1 MHAHT
6 FLCIDSDRCFFSAL
20 CNEFRSDIISEKNI
34 RAVKPLIKIIFSD
47 MDGTLLDDRSQLPA
61 DFDETMSELKRRG
74 VIFAP
79 ASGRQYFSLLRSFGK
94 YADEF
99 LFVAE
104 NGTLVMRNRREIF
117 SKAMKQSEALEILS
131 TAIDGDDDVFRV
143 YCGKKNAYFLESQIR
158 PENLAEL
165 EKYFTQ
171 NITVEK
177 FTDVDDEPLKM
188 SFFDADGTVAETVYP
203 ILSEKYGRAL
213 QVVLSSDYW
222 VDVMAPG
229 INKGVAIENVQRIMG
244 IAPEECA
251 AFGDYLNDAEMM
263 RAVGYGFAMANAHPD
278 LKKIARYE
286 TASNDEAG
294 VLMGIRRL
302 IDEGLI

>member
-1 MHAHT
+1 MV
-6 FLCIDSDRCFFSAL
+6 R
-20 CNEFRSDIISEKNI
+20 
-34 RAVKPLIKIIFSD
+34 PLIKIIFSD
-47 MDGTLLDDRSQLPA
+47 MDGTLLDDNSRLPA
-61 DFDETMSELKRRG
+61 GFDEMMSELKSRG

-117 SKAMKQSEALEILS
+117 SKAMRQAEALEILS
-131 TAIDGDDDVFRV
+131 TRLDGGEVFRV
-143 YCGKKNAYFLESQIR
+143 YCGKKNAYFLESQIK

-188 SFFDADGTVAETVYP
+188 SFFDANATVAETVYP
-203 ILSEKYGRAL
+203 ILSEKFGREL

-229 INKGVAIENVQRIMG
+229 INKGVAVENVQRLLG
-244 IAPEECA
+244 IKPEECA

-263 RAVGYGFAMANAHPD
+263 TAVGYGFAMANAHLD
-278 LKKIARYE
+278 LKKLARYE
-286 TASNDEAG
+286 TTDNNSSG
-294 VLMGIRRL
+294 VLVGIRRL

>member
-1 MHAHT
+1 M
-6 FLCIDSDRCFFSAL
+6 
-20 CNEFRSDIISEKNI
+20 
-34 RAVKPLIKIIFSD
+34 IKIIFSD

-61 DFDETMSELKRRG
+61 GFDEMMSELKSRG

-104 NGTLVMRNRREIF
+104 NGTYTVRHGREIF
-117 SKAMKQSEALEILS
+117 SKTMKQSEALEILS
-131 TAIDGDDDVFRV
+131 TSVNGDDVFRV
-143 YCGKKNAYFLESQIR
+143 YCGKKNAYFLESQIK

-188 SFFDADGTVAETVYP
+188 SFFDANGTVAETVYP
-203 ILSEKYGRAL
+203 ILKEKFGRDL

-222 VDVMAPG
+222 VDVMALG
-229 INKGVAIENVQRIMG
+229 INKGVAVENVQRLLNV
-244 IAPEECA
+244 APDECA

-263 RAVGYGFAMANAHPD
+263 QAVGYGFAMANAYPA

-286 TASNDEAG
+286 TSDNNSGG
-294 VLMGIRRL
+294 VLIGIRRL
-302 IDEGLI
+302 IDEGLL